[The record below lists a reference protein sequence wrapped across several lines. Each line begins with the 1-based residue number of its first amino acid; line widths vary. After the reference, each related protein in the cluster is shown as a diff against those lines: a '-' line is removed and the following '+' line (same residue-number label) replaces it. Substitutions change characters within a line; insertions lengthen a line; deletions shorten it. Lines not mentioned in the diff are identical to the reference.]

1 MSHDNPQHPEL
12 SATIALKDLGT
23 VRRLGFGAMRIVG
36 DGVWGEPA
44 DRAAA
49 VAVVRRAVELGVD
62 FIDTAD
68 SYGPNISEEI
78 LAEALH
84 PYRDGLKIATKV
96 GFTRTGPNVWVPV
109 GRPEYLRQQTEL
121 SLRKLKVDSLDLLQ
135 LHRIDPKVDREEQFA
150 VLRDLQKEGKVK
162 ALGLSQVSVEELEE
176 AGKYFT
182 VSTVQNRYN
191 LTDRSSEDVLEYAEE
206 NGIGFIPWAPISAGE
221 LARPGGPLDEAAKR
235 LGATTSQVALAWLL
249 RRSPVM
255 MPIPGTGSVKHLEEN
270 LAAAGVVLDDATYRG
285 TRGGP
290 LNRAASISPIHR
302 AGPAGRTGTTPW
314 LNILMVVSAA
324 NSLTM
329 RDGSEHP
336 TGYWAEELV
345 VSHQTLLDAGHTVHI
360 ATPGGRKP
368 TVDEVS
374 LAAESAGGQDR
385 ADSFRTYLE
394 SIDAELSAPLVLA
407 DVDVAD
413 YDAVVMPGGHGPMA
427 DLYQDADLGRILC
440 RRQRGRPRSSR
451 RSATARPGC

>member
-1 MSHDNPQHPEL
+1 MSPNNSQHQES
-12 SATIALKDLGT
+12 SATIALKDLAT
-23 VRRLGFGAMRIVG
+23 VHRLGFGAMRIVG

-84 PYRDGLKIATKV
+84 PYGDGVKIATKV
-96 GFTRTGPNVWVPV
+96 GFTRTGPNAWIPV

-121 SLRKLKVDSLDLLQ
+121 SLRKLKVDALDLLQ
-135 LHRIDPKVDREEQFA
+135 LHRIDPKVDREEQFT

-182 VSTVQNRYN
+182 VSTVQNRFN

-206 NGIGFIPWAPISAGE
+206 NGIGFIPWA
-221 LARPGGPLDEAAKR
+221 RPGGPLDAAAKR

-255 MPIPGTGSVKHLEEN
+255 MPIPGTGSIKHLEEN
-270 LAAAGVVLDDATYRG
+270 LAAAGVVVDDAT
-285 TRGGP
+285 
-290 LNRAASISPIHR
+290 
-302 AGPAGRTGTTPW
+302 
-314 LNILMVVSAA
+314 
-324 NSLTM
+324 
-329 RDGSEHP
+329 
-336 TGYWAEELV
+336 
-345 VSHQTLLDAGHTVHI
+345 
-360 ATPGGRKP
+360 
-368 TVDEVS
+368 
-374 LAAESAGGQDR
+374 
-385 ADSFRTYLE
+385 F
-394 SIDAELSAPLVLA
+394 AELQA
-407 DVDVAD
+407 
-413 YDAVVMPGGHGPMA
+413 
-427 DLYQDADLGRILC
+427 
-440 RRQRGRPRSSR
+440 
-451 RSATARPGC
+451 AR